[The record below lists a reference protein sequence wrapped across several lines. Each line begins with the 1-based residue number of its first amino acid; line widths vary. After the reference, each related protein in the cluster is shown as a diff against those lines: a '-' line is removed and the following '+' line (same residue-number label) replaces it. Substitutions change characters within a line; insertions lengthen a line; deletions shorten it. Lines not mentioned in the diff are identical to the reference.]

1 MAKTIMNEIKFEIPE
16 GYEIDLSK
24 SDFPNVYL
32 AFKKKELSLPKTYD
46 ALEGVSGWYTTSAS
60 ETKYEQISKPN
71 KSDTNLFVSEDQAKA
86 SLALA
91 QLSQLREVY
100 RKGRTPD
107 WNSTKSKKWCVIF
120 NQNKIE
126 LDTWYNTHYFL
137 SFQSK
142 DIAQKFLN
150 NFGDLILQA
159 KPLIS

>member
-1 MAKTIMNEIKFEIPE
+1 MAKTITNEIKFEIPE

-46 ALEGVSGWYTTSAS
+46 ALESVSGWYTTPTSQT
-60 ETKYEQISKPN
+60 EYEQISKPN

-100 RKGRTPD
+100 RKRWKPD
-107 WNSTKSKKWCVIF
+107 WHNAKSTKWCVIF
-120 NQNKIE
+120 HR
-126 LDTWYNTHYFL
+126 DTLVVDIWYTTHHFL
-137 SFQSK
+137 AFQSQE
-142 DIAQKFLN
+142 IAQEFLH

-159 KPLIS
+159 KPLMS

>member
-1 MAKTIMNEIKFEIPE
+1 MAKTIMNQLKFEIPE

-46 ALEGVSGWYTTSAS
+46 ALESVSGWYTTPTS
-60 ETKYEQISKPN
+60 ETEYERTTKPN
-71 KSDTNLFVSEDQAKA
+71 TCDINLFASVEQAKA

-100 RKGRTPD
+100 RQGWQPNWDDGKID
-107 WNSTKSKKWCVIF
+107 NWCLYFYENEFKVG
-120 NQNKIE
+120 
-126 LDTWYNTHYFL
+126 LCYHHHHFL

-142 DIAQKFLN
+142 EIAEEFLN
-150 NFGDLILQA
+150 NFKDLILEA
-159 KPLIS
+159 KPLMS